1 MERSGGW
8 VQRAYTAFGREPLD
22 KESKSDLAWATDSD
36 LAWATD
42 SDLGWAND
50 SGLAWAT
57 DLNAQQVVRAVE
69 ERTEGRGVRGE
80 ENKQ

>member
-22 KESKSDLAWATDSD
+22 KESKSD

-69 ERTEGRGVRGE
+69 ERTRM
-80 ENKQ
+80 

>member
-22 KESKSDLAWATDSD
+22 KESKSD